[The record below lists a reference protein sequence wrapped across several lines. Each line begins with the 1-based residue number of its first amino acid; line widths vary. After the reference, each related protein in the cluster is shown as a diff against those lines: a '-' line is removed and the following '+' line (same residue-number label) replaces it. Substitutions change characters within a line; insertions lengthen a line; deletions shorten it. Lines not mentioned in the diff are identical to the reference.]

1 MSKNYV
7 SLYKYLVGYKF
18 VEYKQSV
25 GFPES
30 AFGKVKSILDKENMS
45 YKVYDKDMLLE
56 SKNGIDKKYKVV
68 LKEALKN
75 YELEQRLTRI
85 RNKINDFSTDEL
97 EKIIEGIESRMRESC
112 TYGFVRRICSD
123 IYFYSILYNYW

>member
-7 SLYKYLVGYKF
+7 SLYKSGKFYNVFGDDGLIVHYLVGYKF

-25 GFPES
+25 GFTES
-30 AFGKVKSILDKENMS
+30 AFRKVKSILDKENMS

-56 SKNGIDKKYKVV
+56 SKKGIDKKYKII

-85 RNKINDFSTDEL
+85 RNKINNFSTDEL
-97 EKIIEGIESRMRESC
+97 EKIIEGIESES
-112 TYGFVRRICSD
+112 
-123 IYFYSILYNYW
+123 LE

>member
-7 SLYKYLVGYKF
+7 SLYKSGKFYNVFGDDGLIVHYLVGYKF

-56 SKNGIDKKYKVV
+56 SKKGIDKKYKII

-85 RNKINDFSTDEL
+85 RNKINNFSTDEL
-97 EKIIEGIESRMRESC
+97 EKIIEGIESES
-112 TYGFVRRICSD
+112 
-123 IYFYSILYNYW
+123 LE

>member
-7 SLYKYLVGYKF
+7 SLYKSGKFYNVFGDDGLIVHYLVDYKF

-56 SKNGIDKKYKVV
+56 SKKGIDKKYKVI

-75 YELEQRLTRI
+75 YELEQRLIRI

-97 EKIIEGIESRMRESC
+97 EKIIEGID
-112 TYGFVRRICSD
+112 VN
-123 IYFYSILYNYW
+123 L

>member
-7 SLYKYLVGYKF
+7 SLYKSGKFYNAFGDDGLIVHYLVDYKF

-56 SKNGIDKKYKVV
+56 SKKGIDKKYKVI
-68 LKEALKN
+68 LKEVLKN
-75 YELEQRLTRI
+75 YELEQRLIRI

-97 EKIIEGIESRMRESC
+97 EKIIEGID
-112 TYGFVRRICSD
+112 VN
-123 IYFYSILYNYW
+123 L

>member
-7 SLYKYLVGYKF
+7 SLYKSGKFYNVFGDDGLIVHYLVGYKF

-56 SKNGIDKKYKVV
+56 SKKGIDKKYKIT

-97 EKIIEGIESRMRESC
+97 EKIIEGIESES
-112 TYGFVRRICSD
+112 
-123 IYFYSILYNYW
+123 LE

>member
-7 SLYKYLVGYKF
+7 SLYKSGKFYNVFGDDGLIVHYLVGYKF

-56 SKNGIDKKYKVV
+56 SKKGIDKKYKVI

-85 RNKINDFSTDEL
+85 RNKINNFSTDEL
-97 EKIIEGIESRMRESC
+97 EKIIEGID
-112 TYGFVRRICSD
+112 VN
-123 IYFYSILYNYW
+123 L

>member
-7 SLYKYLVGYKF
+7 SLYKSGKFYNVFGDDGLIVHYLVGYKF

-56 SKNGIDKKYKVV
+56 SKKGIDKKYKVV

-75 YELEQRLTRI
+75 YELEQRLIRI

-97 EKIIEGIESRMRESC
+97 EKIIEGID
-112 TYGFVRRICSD
+112 VN
-123 IYFYSILYNYW
+123 L

>member
-7 SLYKYLVGYKF
+7 SLYKSGKFYNVFGDDGLIVHYLVGYKF

-56 SKNGIDKKYKVV
+56 SKKGIDKKYKII

-97 EKIIEGIESRMRESC
+97 EKIIEGIESES
-112 TYGFVRRICSD
+112 
-123 IYFYSILYNYW
+123 LE